1 MPMLLDRPIKR
12 EVTIAGEP
20 YTLTLGPESVTIVR
34 KGRRKG
40 QCVTWASLVEGTPQL
55 RLDLARSIE
64 AVQAEMRPVK
74 KAAGLSGGV
83 NPVRRRASR

>member
-12 EVTIAGEP
+12 EVSIAGEP
-20 YTLTLGPESVTIVR
+20 HTLTLGPDSVTIVR

-40 QCVTWASLVEGTPQL
+40 VCVTWASLVEGTPQL

-64 AVQAEMRPVK
+64 AVQAELRPVK
-74 KAAGLSGGV
+74 KAAGSNGGITAG
-83 NPVRRRASR
+83 RRRASR